1 MKPLVI
7 GTIALGAV
15 IAAVLM
21 AGSRKPHTL
30 VFRP

>member
-15 IAAVLM
+15 IAAVLI
-21 AGSRKPHTL
+21 AGLRKPHKL
-30 VFRP
+30 HFRP